1 MTWGMHTKDSP
12 GKGRV
17 LVVDDEDNIRKLV
30 RMCLTKAGY
39 DVQEAEYGEEGEK
52 IIRAED
58 NPLMVDVI
66 LCDIR
71 MPKVNGIEA
80 IAFFQ
85 KEFPSVPIVVITG
98 FPDTEM
104 AVDLMKQGVVDYVPK
119 PIDNEK
125 LLEVVAK
132 AMACSSTVST
142 GSHSLLAKRTRN
154 WRSLILRQRK

>member
-1 MTWGMHTKDSP
+1 MHTKDSP

-39 DVQEAEYGEEGEK
+39 DVQEAENGEEGEK
-52 IIRAED
+52 LIRAED
-58 NPLMVDVI
+58 NPLMADVI

-85 KEFPSVPIVVITG
+85 KQFPSVPIVVITG

-104 AVDLMKQGVVDYVPK
+104 AVNLLKQGVVDYVPK
-119 PIDNEK
+119 PIDNQK
-125 LLEVVAK
+125 LLDVVAK
-132 AMACSSTVST
+132 AMA
-142 GSHSLLAKRTRN
+142 KRT
-154 WRSLILRQRK
+154 SLKE

>member
-17 LVVDDEDNIRKLV
+17 LVVDDEENIRKLI

-39 DVQEAEYGEEGEK
+39 DVEEAENGEEAEK
-52 IIRAED
+52 IIRAND

-85 KEFPSVPIVVITG
+85 KQFPSVPIVVITG

-104 AVDLMKQGVVDYVPK
+104 AVGLMKQGVMAYVPK
-119 PIDNEK
+119 PILNEK
-125 LLEVVAK
+125 LLDVVDK
-132 AMACSSTVST
+132 AMA
-142 GSHSLLAKRTRN
+142 KRT
-154 WRSLILRQRK
+154 SLKG

>member
-17 LVVDDEDNIRKLV
+17 LVVDDEENVRKLV
-30 RMCLTKAGY
+30 RVSLTKAGY
-39 DVQEAEYGEEGEK
+39 DVEEAENGEEAEK
-52 IIRAED
+52 IIRAKD

-71 MPKVNGIEA
+71 MPKVNGIEV

-98 FPDTEM
+98 FPDTEV
-104 AVDLMKQGVVDYVPK
+104 AVNLLKQGVMDYVRK
-119 PIDNEK
+119 PIDGAK
-125 LLEVVAK
+125 LLDIVSQ
-132 AMACSSTVST
+132 AMAKRA
-142 GSHSLLAKRTRN
+142 SLKG
-154 WRSLILRQRK
+154 

>member
-17 LVVDDEDNIRKLV
+17 LVVDDEENVRKLV
-30 RMCLTKAGY
+30 RVSLKKAGY
-39 DVQEAEYGEEGEK
+39 DVEEAGNGEEAEK
-52 IIRAED
+52 IIQAKD

-98 FPDTEM
+98 FPDTEV
-104 AVDLMKQGVVDYVPK
+104 AVNLLKQGVMDYVCK
-119 PIDNEK
+119 PIDGAK
-125 LLEVVAK
+125 LLDIVSK
-132 AMACSSTVST
+132 AMAKRA
-142 GSHSLLAKRTRN
+142 SLKG
-154 WRSLILRQRK
+154 

>member
-17 LVVDDEDNIRKLV
+17 LVVDDEENIRKLV

-39 DVQEAEYGEEGEK
+39 DVEEAENGEEGEK
-52 IIRAED
+52 IIRAKD

-85 KEFPSVPIVVITG
+85 KQFPSVPVVVITG

-104 AVDLMKQGVVDYVPK
+104 AVNLLKQGVVDYVPK
-119 PIDNEK
+119 PIDNAK
-125 LLEVVAK
+125 LLDVVAK
-132 AMACSSTVST
+132 AMA
-142 GSHSLLAKRTRN
+142 KRT
-154 WRSLILRQRK
+154 SLKG

>member
-17 LVVDDEDNIRKLV
+17 LVVDDEENVRKLV
-30 RMCLTKAGY
+30 RVSLTKAGY
-39 DVQEAEYGEEGEK
+39 DVEEAENGEEAER
-52 IIRAED
+52 IIQAKD

-80 IAFFQ
+80 ITFFQ
-85 KEFPSVPIVVITG
+85 KQYPSVPIVVITG

-104 AVDLMKQGVVDYVPK
+104 AVNLLKQGVMDYVPK
-119 PIDNEK
+119 PIDGAK
-125 LLEVVAK
+125 LLDVVSQ
-132 AMACSSTVST
+132 AMAKRA
-142 GSHSLLAKRTRN
+142 SLKG
-154 WRSLILRQRK
+154 

>member
-12 GKGRV
+12 GKGRI
-17 LVVDDEDNIRKLV
+17 LVVDDEENIRKLV
-30 RMCLTKAGY
+30 RLSLTKAGY
-39 DVQEAEYGEEGEK
+39 DVEEAENGEEGEK
-52 IIRAED
+52 IIRAKD

-104 AVDLMKQGVVDYVPK
+104 AVDLMKQGVLDYVPK
-119 PIDNEK
+119 PILSEK
-125 LLEVVAK
+125 LLDVVAK
-132 AMACSSTVST
+132 AMA
-142 GSHSLLAKRTRN
+142 KRT
-154 WRSLILRQRK
+154 SLKG

>member
-17 LVVDDEDNIRKLV
+17 LVVDDEENVRKLV
-30 RMCLTKAGY
+30 RVSLTKAGY
-39 DVQEAEYGEEGEK
+39 DVEEAGNGEEAEK
-52 IIRAED
+52 IIRAKD

-98 FPDTEM
+98 FPDTEV
-104 AVDLMKQGVVDYVPK
+104 AVNLLKQGVMDYVRK
-119 PIDNEK
+119 PIDGAK
-125 LLEVVAK
+125 LLDIVAK
-132 AMACSSTVST
+132 AMAKRA
-142 GSHSLLAKRTRN
+142 SLKG
-154 WRSLILRQRK
+154 

>member
-17 LVVDDEDNIRKLV
+17 LVVDDEENVRKLV
-30 RMCLTKAGY
+30 RMSLTKAGY
-39 DVQEAEYGEEGEK
+39 DVEEAENGEEAEK
-52 IIRAED
+52 IIRAKD

-98 FPDTEM
+98 FPDTEV
-104 AVDLMKQGVVDYVPK
+104 AVNLLKQGVTDYGRK
-119 PIDNEK
+119 PIDGAK
-125 LLEVVAK
+125 LLDIVSK
-132 AMACSSTVST
+132 AMAKRA
-142 GSHSLLAKRTRN
+142 SLKG
-154 WRSLILRQRK
+154 

>member
-17 LVVDDEDNIRKLV
+17 LVVDDEENIRKLV

-39 DVQEAEYGEEGEK
+39 DVEEAENGEEGEK
-52 IIRAED
+52 IIRAKD

-85 KEFPSVPIVVITG
+85 KQFPSVPVVVITG

-104 AVDLMKQGVVDYVPK
+104 AVNWLKQGVVDYVPK
-119 PIDNEK
+119 PIDNAK
-125 LLEVVAK
+125 LLDVVAK
-132 AMACSSTVST
+132 AMA
-142 GSHSLLAKRTRN
+142 KRT
-154 WRSLILRQRK
+154 SLKG

>member
-17 LVVDDEDNIRKLV
+17 LVVDDEENVRKLV
-30 RMCLTKAGY
+30 RVSLTKAGY
-39 DVQEAEYGEEGEK
+39 DVEEAENGEEAEK
-52 IIRAED
+52 IIQAKD

-80 IAFFQ
+80 ITFFQ
-85 KEFPSVPIVVITG
+85 KQYPSVPIVVITG

-104 AVDLMKQGVVDYVPK
+104 AVNFLKQGVMDYVPK
-119 PIDNEK
+119 PIDGSK
-125 LLEVVAK
+125 LLDVVSK
-132 AMACSSTVST
+132 AMAKR
-142 GSHSLLAKRTRN
+142 GSLKG
-154 WRSLILRQRK
+154 

>member
-12 GKGRV
+12 GKGRI
-17 LVVDDEDNIRKLV
+17 LVVDDEENIRKLV
-30 RMCLTKAGY
+30 RLSLTKAGY
-39 DVQEAEYGEEGEK
+39 DVEEAENGEEGEK
-52 IIRAED
+52 IIRAKD
-58 NPLMVDVI
+58 NPLMIDVI

-104 AVDLMKQGVVDYVPK
+104 AVDLMKQGVLDYVPK
-119 PIDNEK
+119 PILSEK
-125 LLEVVAK
+125 LLDVVAK
-132 AMACSSTVST
+132 AMA
-142 GSHSLLAKRTRN
+142 KRT
-154 WRSLILRQRK
+154 SLKG

>member
-17 LVVDDEDNIRKLV
+17 LVVDDEENVRKLV
-30 RMCLTKAGY
+30 RVSLTKAGY
-39 DVQEAEYGEEGEK
+39 DVEEAGNGEEAEK
-52 IIRAED
+52 IIRAKD

-98 FPDTEM
+98 FPDTEV
-104 AVDLMKQGVVDYVPK
+104 AVNFLKQGVMDYVRK
-119 PIDNEK
+119 PIDGAK
-125 LLEVVAK
+125 LLDIVAQ
-132 AMACSSTVST
+132 AMAKRA
-142 GSHSLLAKRTRN
+142 SLKG
-154 WRSLILRQRK
+154 

>member
-1 MTWGMHTKDSP
+1 MHTKDNP

-30 RMCLTKAGY
+30 RMCLSKAGY
-39 DVQEAEYGEEGEK
+39 DVEEAENGEEGEK
-52 IIRAED
+52 IIRAKD

-85 KEFPSVPIVVITG
+85 KQFPSVPIVVITG

-104 AVDLMKQGVVDYVPK
+104 AVDLLKQGVVDYLPK

-125 LLEVVAK
+125 LLDVVGK
-132 AMACSSTVST
+132 AMA
-142 GSHSLLAKRTRN
+142 KRT
-154 WRSLILRQRK
+154 SLK

>member
-1 MTWGMHTKDSP
+1 MTWGMHTKDTP

-17 LVVDDEDNIRKLV
+17 LVVDDEENIRKLV
-30 RMCLTKAGY
+30 RMSLTKAGY
-39 DVQEAEYGEEGEK
+39 DVEEAENGEEAEK
-52 IIRAED
+52 IIQAKD

-85 KEFPSVPIVVITG
+85 KQFPSVPIVVITG

-104 AVDLMKQGVVDYVPK
+104 AVNLLKQGVMDYVPK

-125 LLEVVAK
+125 LLEVVSK
-132 AMACSSTVST
+132 AMA
-142 GSHSLLAKRTRN
+142 KRT
-154 WRSLILRQRK
+154 SLKTD

>member
-1 MTWGMHTKDSP
+1 MPWGLHTKDSP

-17 LVVDDEDNIRKLV
+17 LVVDDEDNIRKIV

-39 DVQEAEYGEEGEK
+39 DVEEAEDGEEGEK
-52 IIRAED
+52 IIRAKD

-85 KEFPSVPIVVITG
+85 KQFPSVPIVVITG

-104 AVDLMKQGVVDYVPK
+104 AVKLLKQGVVDYVPK
-119 PIDNEK
+119 PIDNDK
-125 LLEVVAK
+125 LLDVVAK
-132 AMACSSTVST
+132 AMA
-142 GSHSLLAKRTRN
+142 KRT
-154 WRSLILRQRK
+154 SQKE

>member
-17 LVVDDEDNIRKLV
+17 LVVDDEENIRKLV
-30 RMCLTKAGY
+30 RMSLTKAGY
-39 DVQEAEYGEEGEK
+39 DVEEAENGEEGEK

-85 KEFPSVPIVVITG
+85 KQFPSVPIVVITG

-104 AVDLMKQGVVDYVPK
+104 AVNLLKQGVVDYVPK
-119 PIDNEK
+119 PIDSAK

-132 AMACSSTVST
+132 AMA
-142 GSHSLLAKRTRN
+142 KRT
-154 WRSLILRQRK
+154 SLKG

>member
-17 LVVDDEDNIRKLV
+17 LVVDDEENIRKLV

-39 DVQEAEYGEEGEK
+39 EIEEAENGEEGEK
-52 IIRAED
+52 IIRAKD
-58 NPLMVDVI
+58 NALMVDVI

-85 KEFPSVPIVVITG
+85 KQFPSVPIVVITG

-104 AVDLMKQGVVDYVPK
+104 AVSLLKQGVVDYVPK
-119 PIDNEK
+119 PIDSAK
-125 LLEVVAK
+125 LLDVVAK
-132 AMACSSTVST
+132 AMARRT
-142 GSHSLLAKRTRN
+142 SLKE
-154 WRSLILRQRK
+154 

>member
-1 MTWGMHTKDSP
+1 GGKGQGKEPSMTWGMHTKDSP

-17 LVVDDEDNIRKLV
+17 LVVDDEENIGKLV
-30 RMCLTKAGY
+30 RMSLTKAGY
-39 DVQEAEYGEEGEK
+39 DVEEAENGEEGEK
-52 IIRAED
+52 IIRAKD

-80 IAFFQ
+80 IAFLQ
-85 KEFPSVPIVVITG
+85 KQFPSVPIVVITG

-104 AVDLMKQGVVDYVPK
+104 ADILLKQGVVDYVPK
-119 PIDNEK
+119 PIESAK

-132 AMACSSTVST
+132 AMA
-142 GSHSLLAKRTRN
+142 KRT
-154 WRSLILRQRK
+154 SLKG

>member
-1 MTWGMHTKDSP
+1 MTWGMHTKDTP

-17 LVVDDEDNIRKLV
+17 LVVDDEENIRKLV
-30 RMCLTKAGY
+30 RMSLTKAGY
-39 DVQEAEYGEEGEK
+39 EVEEAGNGEEAEK
-52 IIRAED
+52 IIRAKD

-85 KEFPSVPIVVITG
+85 RQFPSVPIVVITG

-104 AVDLMKQGVVDYVPK
+104 AVNLLKQGVIDYVPK
-119 PIDNEK
+119 PIDSDK
-125 LLEVVAK
+125 LLDVVSK
-132 AMACSSTVST
+132 AMA
-142 GSHSLLAKRTRN
+142 KRT
-154 WRSLILRQRK
+154 SLKTD

>member
-17 LVVDDEDNIRKLV
+17 LVVDDEANIRKLV
-30 RMCLTKAGY
+30 GLCLTKAGY
-39 DVQEAEYGEEGEK
+39 EVEEAENGEEGEK
-52 IIRAED
+52 IIRAKD

-98 FPDTEM
+98 FPETEM
-104 AVDLMKQGVVDYVPK
+104 AVNLMKQGVMDYVPK
-119 PIDNEK
+119 PIDNQK
-125 LLEVVAK
+125 LLDVVAK
-132 AMACSSTVST
+132 AMA
-142 GSHSLLAKRTRN
+142 KRT
-154 WRSLILRQRK
+154 SLKE

>member
-17 LVVDDEDNIRKLV
+17 LVVDDEENVRKLV
-30 RMCLTKAGY
+30 RMSLTKAGY
-39 DVQEAEYGEEGEK
+39 DVEEAENGEEAEK
-52 IIRAED
+52 IIQAKD

-104 AVDLMKQGVVDYVPK
+104 AVNFMKQGVMDYVPK
-119 PIDNEK
+119 PIDGAK
-125 LLEVVAK
+125 LLDIVSK
-132 AMACSSTVST
+132 AMAKRA
-142 GSHSLLAKRTRN
+142 SLKG
-154 WRSLILRQRK
+154 

>member
-17 LVVDDEDNIRKLV
+17 LVVDDEENIRKLV

-39 DVQEAEYGEEGEK
+39 DVEEAENGEEGEK
-52 IIRAED
+52 IIRAKD

-104 AVDLMKQGVVDYVPK
+104 AVNLLKKGVVDYVPK
-119 PIDNEK
+119 PIDSDK
-125 LLEVVAK
+125 LLAVVAK
-132 AMACSSTVST
+132 AMA
-142 GSHSLLAKRTRN
+142 KRT
-154 WRSLILRQRK
+154 SLRG

>member
-12 GKGRV
+12 DKGRV

-39 DVQEAEYGEEGEK
+39 EVEEAENGEEGEK
-52 IIRAED
+52 IIRAKD

-85 KEFPSVPIVVITG
+85 KQFPSVPVVVITG

-104 AVDLMKQGVVDYVPK
+104 AVNLLKQGVVDYVPK
-119 PIDNEK
+119 PIDSEK
-125 LLEVVAK
+125 LLDVVGK
-132 AMACSSTVST
+132 AMA
-142 GSHSLLAKRTRN
+142 KRT
-154 WRSLILRQRK
+154 SLKE

>member
-17 LVVDDEDNIRKLV
+17 LVVDDEENVRKLV
-30 RMCLTKAGY
+30 RVSLTKAGY
-39 DVQEAEYGEEGEK
+39 DVEEAGNGEEAEK
-52 IIRAED
+52 IIQSKD

-80 IAFFQ
+80 IAFFK

-98 FPDTEM
+98 YPDTERG
-104 AVDLMKQGVVDYVPK
+104 VNFMKQGVRNYVQK
-119 PIDNEK
+119 PIDGAK
-125 LLEVVAK
+125 LLDIISK
-132 AMACSSTVST
+132 A
-142 GSHSLLAKRTRN
+142 
-154 WRSLILRQRK
+154 

>member
-17 LVVDDEDNIRKLV
+17 LVVDDEENIRKLV
-30 RMCLTKAGY
+30 RMSLTKAGY
-39 DVQEAEYGEEGEK
+39 EVEEAENGEEGEK
-52 IIRAED
+52 IIRAKD

-85 KEFPSVPIVVITG
+85 KQFPSVPIVVITG

-104 AVDLMKQGVVDYVPK
+104 AVNLLKQGVVDYVPK
-119 PIDNEK
+119 PIDSAK
-125 LLEVVAK
+125 LLDVVAK
-132 AMACSSTVST
+132 AMA
-142 GSHSLLAKRTRN
+142 KRT
-154 WRSLILRQRK
+154 SLKE

>member
-17 LVVDDEDNIRKLV
+17 LVVDDEENVRKLV
-30 RMCLTKAGY
+30 RVSLTKAGY
-39 DVQEAEYGEEGEK
+39 DVEEAENGEEAEK
-52 IIRAED
+52 IIQAKD

-80 IAFFQ
+80 IAFFK

-98 FPDTEM
+98 FPDTEV
-104 AVDLMKQGVVDYVPK
+104 AVNLLKQGVMDYVRK
-119 PIDNEK
+119 PIDGAK
-125 LLEVVAK
+125 LLDIVSQ
-132 AMACSSTVST
+132 AMAKRA
-142 GSHSLLAKRTRN
+142 SLKG
-154 WRSLILRQRK
+154 